1 MRMRHVQ
8 KPVKLLEAVSM
19 ISQFHIG
26 LTPLIALIQIS
37 VEPAAV
43 TQNCVAS
50 FTNNTVD
57 CLCFFDSDVK

>member
-37 VEPAAV
+37 VKPTV
-43 TQNCVAS
+43 MQNCVAS
-50 FTNNTVD
+50 VTNDINYNTKQTKVI
-57 CLCFFDSDVK
+57 CL